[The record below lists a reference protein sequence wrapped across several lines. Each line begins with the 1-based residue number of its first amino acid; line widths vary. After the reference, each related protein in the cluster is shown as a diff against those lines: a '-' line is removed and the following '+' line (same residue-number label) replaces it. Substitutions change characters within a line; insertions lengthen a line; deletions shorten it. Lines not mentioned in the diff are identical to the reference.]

1 LVVEVEETEGEEMIP
16 GGMSDL
22 TIPEY
27 DPHDPMCPSM
37 DESESEYCSLCHCH
51 LIAKVREDMLAKCIA
66 AVEAWALENPHE
78 HPSPNR
84 IITALR
90 ALLEDKPQ

>member
-1 LVVEVEETEGEEMIP
+1 MEVEETEGEEMIP

-37 DESESEYCSLCHCH
+37 DESESEYCALCHCD
-51 LIAKVREDMLAKCIA
+51 LIHRVRERTVTDC
-66 AVEAWALENPHE
+66 VYALQQAGNDLLHE
-78 HPSPNR
+78 GRWRRVMPKEQP
-84 IITALR
+84 
-90 ALLEDKPQ
+90 

>member
-1 LVVEVEETEGEEMIP
+1 MVVEVEETEGEEMIP

-22 TIPEY
+22 TIPEC

-66 AVEAWALENPHE
+66 AVETFDDVDQIQLILA
-78 HPSPNR
+78 
-84 IITALR
+84 ALR
-90 ALLEDKPQ
+90 VLQEKQ